1 MEWQRQRRSGG
12 ATLCACILEPFLVYF
27 LGVLGVLTIPDR
39 ELTGIGSTRPDPQSI
54 NQQHTLLI
62 LGTFV
67 EERQWRGGL
76 IVEHFP
82 QMSSHHNYLPHSDG
96 KIDTFFQCFLTVSP
110 NHHLETDKC
119 GVCSTHELLC
129 KIVTFYAEPPD
140 TFLRCS
146 WNRVCVV
153 LLE

>member
-1 MEWQRQRRSGG
+1 VEWQRQRRSGG

-82 QMSSHHNYLPHSDG
+82 QMSSHHNDLFIVPQKRPVQITVHIIYIYDSVRT
-96 KIDTFFQCFLTVSP
+96 IFL
-110 NHHLETDKC
+110 
-119 GVCSTHELLC
+119 LLC
-129 KIVTFYAEPPD
+129 GKNKSGQSE
-140 TFLRCS
+140 
-146 WNRVCVV
+146 RV
-153 LLE
+153 LDPFF

>member
-82 QMSSHHNYLPHSDG
+82 QMSSHHNDLFIVPQKRPVQITVHIIYMTRFEP
-96 KIDTFFQCFLTVSP
+96 FFCYSGQS
-110 NHHLETDKC
+110 E
-119 GVCSTHELLC
+119 
-129 KIVTFYAEPPD
+129 
-140 TFLRCS
+140 
-146 WNRVCVV
+146 RV
-153 LLE
+153 LDPFF

>member
-1 MEWQRQRRSGG
+1 VEWQRQRRSGG

-82 QMSSHHNYLPHSDG
+82 QMSSHHNDLFIVPQKRPVQITVHIIYIYIYDSVRT
-96 KIDTFFQCFLTVSP
+96 IFL
-110 NHHLETDKC
+110 
-119 GVCSTHELLC
+119 LLC
-129 KIVTFYAEPPD
+129 GKNKSGQSE
-140 TFLRCS
+140 
-146 WNRVCVV
+146 RV
-153 LLE
+153 LDPFF